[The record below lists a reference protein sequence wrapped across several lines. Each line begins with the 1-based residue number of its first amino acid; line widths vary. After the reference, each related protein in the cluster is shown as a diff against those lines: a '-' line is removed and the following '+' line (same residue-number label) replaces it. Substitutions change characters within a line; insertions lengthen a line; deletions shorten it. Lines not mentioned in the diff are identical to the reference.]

1 MVMGA
6 GDSSRGGAG
15 GLSREMD
22 RRRVAELLGVVSKA
36 MAELAEEFSSEPVA
50 DAAQGRLVAR
60 RRERSMAPP
69 QPQGAATLEPHLE
82 GSEARRASN
91 ASRQAPGA
99 LA

>member
-1 MVMGA
+1 MGA

-50 DAAQGRLVAR
+50 DAAQRRPVAR
-60 RRERSMAPP
+60 RRERSVVVPTNVSDLDMA
-69 QPQGAATLEPHLE
+69 A
-82 GSEARRASN
+82 ARRALRR
-91 ASRQAPGA
+91 AGV
-99 LA
+99 